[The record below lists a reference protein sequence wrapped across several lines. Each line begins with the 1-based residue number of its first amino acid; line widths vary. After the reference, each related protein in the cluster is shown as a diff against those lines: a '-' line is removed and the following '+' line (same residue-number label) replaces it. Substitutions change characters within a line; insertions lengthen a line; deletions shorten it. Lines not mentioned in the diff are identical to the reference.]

1 MTNGEGRAITIAN
14 TDAIAAIPSGGCDI
28 SVGADLF
35 DHFRV
40 EPGSHV
46 DIRSIDPSYCAPH
59 CSYETAVPELL
70 SYRGRMDILQKVL
83 YAERRHALLIVLQ
96 GLDAGGKDGVVRHI
110 LSSMNPAG
118 CRAAAF
124 RQPTKK
130 EVAHDFLWRIHP
142 HVPGRGEVV
151 IFNRS
156 HYEDVLVV
164 RVHQLVPPHVWARR
178 YELINDFEK
187 LLVRESNTTILKFF
201 LHISKDE
208 QLVRFRQRL
217 EDPTRR
223 WKISEADY
231 QERTY
236 WDDYATAFQDML
248 QKTSTRHAPW
258 FVIPSDQKWFRDLA
272 ISQIVTRTLE
282 ELHLQVPETAV
293 DIERIRRRH
302 HAAEL
307 EAKAS

>member
-1 MTNGEGRAITIAN
+1 MTTCEVSATTTANRHPIAVTPNGRW
-14 TDAIAAIPSGGCDI
+14 DI
-28 SVGADLF
+28 SVERNLF
-35 DHFRV
+35 DQFKV
-40 EPGSHV
+40 EPGSPV
-46 DIRSIDPSYCAPH
+46 DIHTIDPSYCLPH
-59 CSYETAVPELL
+59 YTYETAVQQLL
-70 SYRGRMDILQKVL
+70 SYRSRMDALQKVM
-83 YAERRHALLIVLQ
+83 YAERRHSLLIVLQ
-96 GLDAGGKDGVVRHI
+96 GLDAGGKDGVVRHL

-130 EVAHDFLWRIHP
+130 EVEHDFLWRIHP
-142 HVPGRGEVV
+142 HVPGKGEVV

-164 RVHQLVPPHVWARR
+164 RVHQLVPPHVWSKR

-187 LLVRESNTTILKFF
+187 LLVAESNTTILKFF

-208 QLVRFRQRL
+208 QLVRFRERL
-217 EDPTRR
+217 EDSTRR

-236 WDDYATAFQDML
+236 WDDYAKAFQDML

-258 FVIPSDQKWFRDLA
+258 FLIPSNHKWFRDLA

-282 ELHLQVPETAV
+282 ELHMRVPETAV
-293 DIERIRRRH
+293 DIESIRRRH